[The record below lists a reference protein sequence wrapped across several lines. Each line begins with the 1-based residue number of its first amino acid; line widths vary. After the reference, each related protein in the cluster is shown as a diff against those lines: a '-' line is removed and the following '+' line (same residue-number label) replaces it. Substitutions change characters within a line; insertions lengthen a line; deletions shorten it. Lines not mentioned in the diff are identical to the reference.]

1 MAIIGLGTDVVEILR
16 IEEQA
21 SRLGVRFAQRILT
34 PSELEQWRTHK
45 APSRLLAKRF
55 AVKEAAAKALG
66 TGIGRGV
73 SFQHIELRH
82 NEAGAPLLH
91 LSGGAAERL
100 AVLGGRHCHVSLSD
114 ERDYAVA
121 TVILE
126 S

>member
-21 SRLGVRFAQRILT
+21 ARLGVRFAQRILT
-34 PSELEQWRTHK
+34 PAELAQWRTHK

-73 SFQHIELRH
+73 SFQHIELQH
-82 NEAGAPLLH
+82 NEHGAPRLH
-91 LSGGAAERL
+91 LSAGAAARFES
-100 AVLGGRHCHVSLSD
+100 LGGRHCHVSLSD
-114 ERDYAVA
+114 ERHYAVA